1 MFRYLQLGAAF
12 HKSHKAVFTVTI
24 WRKMDNK
31 LAKTITV
38 IVMLFMVVFPIQVCS
53 AQDSRFSY
61 QLLNQIG
68 GDVTYELNVLISEN
82 LLDYYTTKSH
92 IFTSSRGF
100 SAFVTPYALQPIAD
114 RLWEIYDNEE
124 DYANGVLMIVH
135 QITYV
140 ETTPV
145 KYPVET
151 MVEGQ
156 GDCDL
161 FSFIAASV
169 LEAGGFDVV
178 LLYYED
184 QVHMNIGISLS
195 NAPAATR
202 DTAYYVTHEGTRYY
216 VAECTGGNWKD
227 GWRVGECP
235 TDLKGVSAEVITLE
249 NSEKVAPG
257 QVSASFTATD
267 PSLLSLEVSPIISIQ
282 NTAVTISGQLDP
294 DISNENVTLYARING
309 SPWSV
314 IGTVS
319 TQANGHFEYLW
330 TAETAGAHTVR
341 ASWSGNE
348 EYAGSTSPERI
359 ATVMPLL
366 LSALVGVAVVSAIVG
381 VVAVLMA
388 KHTQQDIVEQ
398 V

>member
-1 MFRYLQLGAAF
+1 
-12 HKSHKAVFTVTI
+12 
-24 WRKMDNK
+24 MDKK
-31 LAKTITV
+31 LAKTLAFS
-38 IVMLFMVVFPIQVCS
+38 VMLLMVALPIQVCS

-61 QLLNQIG
+61 QLLDQIVG
-68 GDVTYELNVLISEN
+68 NVTYELNVLISEN
-82 LLDYYTTKSH
+82 LLDYYMDKGH
-92 IFTSSRGF
+92 IVTSSRGF

-140 ETTPV
+140 ETTPA

-151 MVEGQ
+151 MVEDQ

-161 FSFIAASV
+161 FSFMAASV
-169 LEAGGFDVV
+169 LAAGGLDVV

-184 QVHMNIGISLS
+184 QVHMNIGIHLS

-249 NSEKVAPG
+249 NSERVAPG
-257 QVSASFTATD
+257 QVSASFTTTD
-267 PSLLSLEVSPIISIQ
+267 PSLLSLEVSPMICIQ
-282 NTAVTISGQLDP
+282 NTAVAISGQLDP
-294 DISNENVTLYARING
+294 DMPNENVTLYARING
-309 SPWSV
+309 SPWAV
-314 IGTVS
+314 IGTVL

-359 ATVMPLL
+359 ATVIPLL
-366 LSALVGVAVVSAIVG
+366 LSALAGVAVILALVG

>member
-1 MFRYLQLGAAF
+1 
-12 HKSHKAVFTVTI
+12 
-24 WRKMDNK
+24 MDKK
-31 LAKTITV
+31 LAKTIAFSV
-38 IVMLFMVVFPIQVCS
+38 LLLMIVLPIQVCS
-53 AQDSRFSY
+53 AQDNGLSY
-61 QLLNQIG
+61 QLLDQIEENI
-68 GDVTYELNVLISEN
+68 TYELNVLISEN
-82 LLDYYTTKSH
+82 LLDYYTDKSH
-92 IFTSSRGF
+92 TVTSSRGF
-100 SAFVTPYALQPIAD
+100 SSFVTPYALQPIAT

-140 ETTPV
+140 ETAPA

-178 LLYYED
+178 LLYYDD
-184 QVHMNIGISLS
+184 QVHMNIGVHLS

-235 TDLKGVSAEVITLE
+235 TNLKGVSAEVITLE
-249 NSEKVAPG
+249 NSEKLAPG
-257 QVSASFTATD
+257 QASASFTAID
-267 PSLLSLEVSPIISIQ
+267 PSFLSLEVSPIICIQ
-282 NTAVTISGQLDP
+282 NTAVIISGQLAP

-309 SPWSV
+309 SPWVV
-314 IGTVS
+314 IGTAL
-319 TQANGHFEYLW
+319 TQANGDFEYLW

-348 EYAGSTSPERI
+348 EYAGSTSSEKI
-359 ATVMPLL
+359 VTVMPLL
-366 LSALVGVAVVSAIVG
+366 LSALVGVALISAIVG

-388 KHTQQDIVEQ
+388 KHTQQDIIEQ